1 MTADAWLCIPGEQLA
16 LVHWWA
22 LRVTLVPL
30 VAET

>member
-1 MTADAWLCIPGEQLA
+1 MTADAWLCILGEQLA